1 MHRRVLAA
9 VFAACSLAALT
20 PPAAPAAQAGPPEL
34 PKHCFLVY
42 GPPEGPVG
50 PLVGAT
56 LCVVDWARRLP

>member
-1 MHRRVLAA
+1 MHRRVLAVA
-9 VFAACSLAALT
+9 VSTFALAALM
-20 PPAAPAAQAGPPEL
+20 PSAAPAAEVGPPEF